1 MRFCY
6 CPSFVGNMPCTFIN
20 FYIFIRISNFFCIS
34 ARISMHTQITHVKS
48 RLYPRYLLLW
58 FISWSSW
65 KFPRRTCSFF
75 ILSLMFL
82 RKNRLFCSI
91 SHRISFTQKRR
102 ISALIPIGFPS
113 AKMSISGLV
122 LIGCRERSLEPHQC
136 SSPICTILFLF
147 IHTLYTLLFF
157 KPKIKL
163 WWTIIIEPPHCWG
176 FSAVI
181 RIIFANPAGR
191 PKGFWRM
198 ELDQEDIRVHTNKNS
213 YRVKIRSGEMFS
225 LQQK

>member
-1 MRFCY
+1 
-6 CPSFVGNMPCTFIN
+6 MPYAFIN
-20 FYIFIRISNFFCIS
+20 FYIFFRISNFFLHFCLYFYAYSCKVSSISSIS
-34 ARISMHTQITHVKS
+34 ASLI
-48 RLYPRYLLLW
+48 YLLIVLEILTSHM
-58 FISWSSW
+58 FI
-65 KFPRRTCSFF
+65 FF
-75 ILSLMFL
+75 SLIVFL

-163 WWTIIIEPPHCWG
+163 
-176 FSAVI
+176 
-181 RIIFANPAGR
+181 
-191 PKGFWRM
+191 
-198 ELDQEDIRVHTNKNS
+198 
-213 YRVKIRSGEMFS
+213 
-225 LQQK
+225 

>member
-1 MRFCY
+1 MNSTLGSVV
-6 CPSFVGNMPCTFIN
+6 PLAM
-20 FYIFIRISNFFCIS
+20 FY
-34 ARISMHTQITHVKS
+34 
-48 RLYPRYLLLW
+48 
-58 FISWSSW
+58 
-65 KFPRRTCSFF
+65 
-75 ILSLMFL
+75 SLIDVL
-82 RKNRLFCSI
+82 RQNRLFCSI
-91 SHRISFTQKRR
+91 SHRISFTQKRS
-102 ISALIPIGFPS
+102 ISALIPTGFPS

-136 SSPICTILFLF
+136 SSPICTILLLF

-157 KPKIKL
+157 KPIIKL

-213 YRVKIRSGEMFS
+213 HRVKIPREWGNVLTAAKEENC
-225 LQQK
+225 